1 MSCRFLRCSVTN
13 QISLVRFFRTDLRGF
28 TIDTNP
34 TRRRRFMTASDPRCF
49 FGIVALAAR
58 LSAVLLSR
66 LEWRP
71 NDRPF
76 NTAPTEFAMCGGFI
90 FGIKTL
96 QFARL
101 CIGRAHL
108 DGITVET
115 YPAGFAIFLMALRLS
130 SCRITLPAFFCTIIR
145 CGLENSSI
153 QATPA
158 WQQNTTGLLRLLP
171 RIETLPTSTF
181 AIVLSRLDQVFPGA
195 IYETAPTWLAFFLM
209 PDRFFFCWII
219 LAAPL
224 FAFLRRAREDLSVK
238 TAPAFAVSLG
248 FFW

>member
-115 YPAGFAIFLMALRLS
+115 YPAGFAISLMALRLS
-130 SCRITLPAFFCTIIR
+130 SCRITLTASLFAISR
-145 CGLENSSI
+145 VALENSSI
-153 QATPA
+153 EATPA

-181 AIVLSRLDQVFPGA
+181 AIVLSRLD
-195 IYETAPTWLAFFLM
+195 
-209 PDRFFFCWII
+209 
-219 LAAPL
+219 
-224 FAFLRRAREDLSVK
+224 
-238 TAPAFAVSLG
+238 
-248 FFW
+248 